1 MQRKEK
7 MTNSNQTIKH
17 QSDHVALRGKKKRI
31 GPNWLNLPTYEPRER
46 STAEQKTQRY
56 IKKGVFTIVN
66 SHDSTQDWTTKGHE
80 SMAWACPCPHLLKV
94 QVTSIS
100 WPQWNNM
107 SNEWSND
114 LWSTQNL
121 NINWLCTHV
130 QTRWLGNPCD
140 TDLDVVWAGFP
151 SMLPIKE
158 FAPGIKNADPKSSTV
173 WVANPCWGTN
183 SFQSM
188 MWES

>member
-1 MQRKEK
+1 
-7 MTNSNQTIKH
+7 
-17 QSDHVALRGKKKRI
+17 
-31 GPNWLNLPTYEPRER
+31 
-46 STAEQKTQRY
+46 
-56 IKKGVFTIVN
+56 
-66 SHDSTQDWTTKGHE
+66 
-80 SMAWACPCPHLLKV
+80 MAWACPCPHLLKV
-94 QVTSIS
+94 RVTSIS

-151 SMLPIKE
+151 SMLPIIE
-158 FAPGIKNADPKSSTV
+158 FAPGIKNADPKNSTV

-188 MWES
+188 MWESYTIVKAKCGMEPLHPNSLMSHKRITNIQHLELLECLSKCNIIRWCLKMNG